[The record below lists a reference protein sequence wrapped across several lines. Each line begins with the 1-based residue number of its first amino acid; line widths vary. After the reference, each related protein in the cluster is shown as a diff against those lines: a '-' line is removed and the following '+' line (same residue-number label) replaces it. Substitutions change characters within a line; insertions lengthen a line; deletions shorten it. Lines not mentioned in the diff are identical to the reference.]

1 MRMQSLEETA
11 LPEEL
16 VYWPLE
22 FVEVTFV
29 NTCTFRTP
37 ENCAFT
43 SQHSSPE
50 DAQFTA
56 ASSSSGVGMLNS
68 GLLVINPSTDAFTL
82 IVQAINN
89 PEITDKHDFPDQGLL
104 SEVFEGRWVPLPYV
118 YNALKT
124 LRWRTVH
131 DAIWRDDE
139 VKIVHFIFAKKP
151 WTNRTLEEKDVKEE
165 WEASDKILHEWW
177 WQLDDERKR
186 IEKERGVVD
195 GL

>member
-1 MRMQSLEETA
+1 M
-11 LPEEL
+11 EL
-16 VYWPLE
+16 VELRRA
-22 FVEVTFV
+22 FV
-29 NTCTFRTP
+29 NTCLHFRIP
-37 ENCAFT
+37 ENCAYT

-50 DAQFTA
+50 DAQVTA
-56 ASSSSGVGMLNS
+56 APASSGVGMLNS

-82 IVQAINN
+82 IVEAINN

-131 DAIWRDDE
+131 DTVWRDDD
-139 VKIVHFIFAKKP
+139 VKIVHYIFAKKP
-151 WTNRTLEEKDVKEE
+151 WTSRTLEEKDVRDE
-165 WEASDKILHEWW
+165 WEASDKLLHEWW
-177 WQLDDERKR
+177 WEVDDERKK